1 MSRPMIIH
9 HHGEHRLDSETFD
22 RGEKISVQDTDPRRI
37 PGALGPNLRK
47 SRAGDHAAF
56 LAL

>member
-1 MSRPMIIH
+1 MIIH